1 MEKGEILVGFGKLG
15 AEANEYAMG
24 FASKGSQGSEHLLEL
39 GRVLPIEQGA
49 AWNFKVAAALGGLGD
64 GEAPGVR
71 LGLEDDGAVADEAVH
86 FAPVWRLEEVS
97 LGETSEDFSPSGL
110 VLVGVEDWFH
120 ASCSLAVLRVRGP
133 AKRHVASSSCF
144 WRPSAS
150 LPSSQ
155 ILVTTAV
162 IDNGIN
168 LCDVSLKHIVL
179 LTIDHV
185 QFIQQL
191 GRKRMN
197 DGETL
202 HVWVPDLTQN
212 QTEKLQHRNARLLQ
226 ALDHFAC
233 MTIKEKYGLRY
244 RLWYENDAEL
254 RHLFVMDADEPL
266 SVNACA
272 EKVVQQRRIF
282 YQELSAAF
290 ESGEKH
296 PFIHHVLR
304 WLNLPEAAI
313 GDCEWHN
320 TIDHE
325 EFLEFLA
332 NYTAIPMRTKEEQ
345 EKFSMEFRRYRT
357 AIFGPRK
364 KGNRRSDPWGKE
376 IISREL
382 EELKLPFKLNI
393 EDDAWMIRST
403 NQPD

>member
-1 MEKGEILVGFGKLG
+1 MPKFYPDGIGDAPILPWK
-15 AEANEYAMG
+15 
-24 FASKGSQGSEHLLEL
+24 HLIAYRFPDCE
-39 GRVLPIEQGA
+39 RHYKIHVLPPETRTDHCSVLPKLIKQTPSQEKWLIFVESKDQGRELA
-49 AWNFKVAAALGGLGD
+49 RCLGD
-64 GEAPGVR
+64 AARYLDSERKEGP
-71 LGLEDDGAVADEAVH
+71 LWDELTTKSR
-86 FAPVWRLEEVS
+86 F
-97 LGETSEDFSPSGL
+97 
-110 VLVGVEDWFH
+110 
-120 ASCSLAVLRVRGP
+120 
-133 AKRHVASSSCF
+133 
-144 WRPSAS
+144 
-150 LPSSQ
+150 SSQ

-254 RHLFVMDADEPL
+254 RHLFVMGADEPL